1 MLRSSHNGLKESI
14 KVTDI
19 VPGST
24 EPANYTGSYTTV
36 RKEIEDTEIAMY
48 QSVDRVIIDT
58 INIVSRTTIITTTA
72 MQMLYYLLKP
82 RVSEKQEE
90 SLRN

>member
-1 MLRSSHNGLKESI
+1 MREPN
-14 KVTDI
+14 
-19 VPGST
+19 PT

-72 MQMLYYLLKP
+72 MQMLCLLKP
-82 RVSEKQEE
+82 RVSEEQEGG
-90 SLRN
+90 LRN

>member
-1 MLRSSHNGLKESI
+1 
-14 KVTDI
+14 
-19 VPGST
+19 
-24 EPANYTGSYTTV
+24 V

-48 QSVDRVIIDT
+48 QSADRVIIDT
-58 INIVSRTTIITTTA
+58 VNIVSRTTIITTTA

>member
-1 MLRSSHNGLKESI
+1 
-14 KVTDI
+14 
-19 VPGST
+19 
-24 EPANYTGSYTTV
+24 V

-72 MQMLYYLLKP
+72 MQMLCLLKP
-82 RVSEKQEE
+82 RVSEEQEGG
-90 SLRN
+90 LRN